1 MRVEELKELL
11 QNALN
16 ELENFDDTDKVK
28 TSTSTRGLSMSL
40 EVFDGFI
47 DLKNI
52 NIEYDED

>member
-28 TSTSTRGLSMSL
+28 TSANTRGLAISL

-52 NIEYDED
+52 DIEYDED

>member
-28 TSTSTRGLSMSL
+28 TSANTRGLAMSL

-52 NIEYDED
+52 DIEYDED